1 MVDDGEKQTQHAGYA
16 ATLLT
21 PPTGVPI
28 TAAGSSSSLRS
39 FDTERYQLRDV
50 IGQGGMGEVVLAV
63 DGAFGRE
70 VAVKRVRREKP
81 GAEEYARFVREAKV
95 QGRLDHPA
103 VVPVHDLAM
112 DANGRPLFVMKKLVG
127 TEMKALLERVTDD
140 ADPVAARRR
149 LLRAFADVCLAVE
162 FAHSRGIVHRDL
174 KPSNIMLGDFGE
186 VYVIDW
192 GIARAIA
199 DPGDEAVSDEAR
211 DSARDLALATGDT
224 RAGTVM
230 GTPAYMAPEQL
241 LGLRVGI
248 GADIYALGCI
258 LFEIAAG
265 DQLHRGARTIA
276 SALNS
281 VDARPSQ
288 RRADSP
294 PELDAICV
302 RATSREIAARFGSA
316 RALGAAVQ
324 AFLDGDRDVAAR
336 KELAQHHITE
346 ARAAIARGDGED
358 DRRAAMRAAGRA
370 LALDPTA
377 NEAAD
382 LVSRL
387 VLAPPRKVPAEVE
400 RQLEAIDIANARTQG
415 RMGAIAI
422 TGYLW
427 FLPLLWWTGIRDA
440 AVVLAF
446 GTAALASAGQVWFMS
461 RRTTIPTAGIYVSAI
476 INAILIA
483 VICRIVGP
491 FVVAPTL
498 VLTTLMAF
506 AVHPRFGNILVVAA
520 ILTGGVAVPWILE
533 IANVLSP
540 TYTFANGTIILSSNA
555 VAFTPMPVLLA
566 FGTVLVLLAVVV
578 AVLLRSMATR
588 QREATMQI
596 EVQSWH
602 LRQLV
607 AR

>member
-1 MVDDGEKQTQHAGYA
+1 MVDDGEKHTQHDGYA

-28 TAAGSSSSLRS
+28 TAAGSSNSLRS
-39 FDTERYQLRDV
+39 FDTDRYQLRDV
-50 IGQGGMGEVVLAV
+50 LGQGGMGEVVLAV

-81 GAEEYARFVREAKV
+81 SAEEYARFVREAKV

-112 DANGRPLFVMKKLVG
+112 DESGRPLFVMKKLVG
-127 TEMKALLERVTDD
+127 TEMKALLEAVASD
-140 ADPVAARRR
+140 ADPVGARRR

-192 GIARAIA
+192 GIARAVA
-199 DPGDEAVSDEAR
+199 DPDDEAVSDEAR

-241 LGLRVGI
+241 LGLRVGV

-265 DQLHRGARTIA
+265 EQLHRGMRTIA
-276 SALNS
+276 SAINP

-288 RRADSP
+288 RRADTP

-302 RATSREIAARFGSA
+302 RATAHEADARFGTA

-324 AFLDGDRDVAAR
+324 AFLDGDRDIAAR

-387 VLAPPRKVPAEVE
+387 VLAPPREVPAEVE
-400 RQLEAIDIANARTQG
+400 RQLETIDIANARTQG

-440 AVVLAF
+440 AIVIAF
-446 GTAALASAGQVWFMS
+446 GAAALASAGQVWLMS
-461 RRTTIPTAGIYVSAI
+461 RQSTIPTVGIYASAI

-491 FVVAPTL
+491 FVIAPTL

-533 IANVLSP
+533 IAGVLSP
-540 TYTFANGTIILSSNA
+540 TYTFANGTIILSSSA
-555 VAFTPMPVLLA
+555 VAFTAVPVLLA
-566 FGTVLVLLAVVV
+566 FGTVLVLLAAVV

-588 QREATMQI
+588 QRDATKQI